1 MVWVDDAGIR
11 PLNRAWLG
19 RDRATDVL
27 SFPLRE
33 GPFAQAAGPLL
44 GDVVVSLETALR
56 IARRRRTSPDRIVAH
71 LLVHGLLH
79 LLGYDHVGDAR
90 RRARMRA
97 AERSLL
103 RRTAR
108 EIPGLRV
115 RPAPIPAPR
124 NARTPRRRPGA

>member
-56 IARRRRTSPDRIVAH
+56 IARRRAH
-71 LLVHGLLH
+71 
-79 LLGYDHVGDAR
+79 
-90 RRARMRA
+90 MRA